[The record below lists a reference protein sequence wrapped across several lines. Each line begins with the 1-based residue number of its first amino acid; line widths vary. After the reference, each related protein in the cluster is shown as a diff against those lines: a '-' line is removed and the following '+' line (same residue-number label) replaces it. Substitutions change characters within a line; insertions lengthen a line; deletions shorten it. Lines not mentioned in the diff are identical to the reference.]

1 MKKFFE
7 PKSIAIVGASNKKNK
22 IGNILI
28 QNLSSQKTAKL
39 FPVNPAHSKIMNLKC
54 YATVLDIERNVDLAI
69 IAVPAA
75 FVSQVIR
82 ECAWRAQPIKN
93 IIIISAGFSEIGPQ
107 GKKREEEI
115 KALAIEH
122 KLNIM
127 GPNCLGLINT
137 EINLNA
143 TFAKSKIE
151 KGSISLIMQSGAL
164 TTALLDV
171 ARKKHIGF
179 SKIATLG
186 NKSVVNESDLIDYY
200 AQDNKTKII
209 ALYLEDI
216 ANGKRFRKALAQVS
230 PVKPIVIIKAG
241 NSERAQAAVLSHTG
255 AMAGEADIV
264 KEVIREN
271 GGIYCD
277 NLLDFTGVL
286 KLLDGFNSPTNNK
299 VVLITNAGGPGV
311 MTTDLIDDTTLML
324 YELEQSRKRNLKKVL
339 PPESSVE
346 NPIDVLGDAEEDRY
360 ESVLNIVGNSRGIG
374 SIISI
379 VTPQA
384 QTPIEK
390 IAKVIAGAN
399 KKFPIPVVP
408 VFIGGEAADHA
419 TQVLTQSKLHNFSFP
434 FEAVRALEKY
444 HQSAKAISALE
455 GQTQEEASVNRRRM
469 AWTTKQFGRVI
480 AEERKVLYY
489 HETEAIGLKYGLK
502 ILAAEYPESMGQIGK
517 TKFDYPV
524 VAKIDSPKILHKFDK
539 EGVVLNIKNAN
550 ELDEARKSLLKRF
563 DEGNV
568 LVQPQ
573 IDPGFEL
580 IIGIK
585 KDPSFGHVLMIGLGG
600 IFTEALNKK
609 LLWMLPVR
617 RKRIDEKLRNSVFG
631 KVFSKQR
638 INIAA
643 VAGEAAKVAQLAVEN
658 PRIKELD
665 INPIMLYPDRESM
678 IVDFKIILE

>member
-1 MKKFFE
+1 MKNFFE

-22 IGNILI
+22 IGNILM

-39 FPVNPAHSKIMNLKC
+39 FPVNPARSKIMGLKC
-54 YATVLDIERNVDLAI
+54 HATVLDIEQNVDLAI
-69 IAVPAA
+69 VAVPAT
-75 FVSQVIR
+75 FVSQVIQ

-122 KLNIM
+122 ELNIM

-143 TFAKSKIE
+143 TFAKSELE

-164 TTALLDV
+164 TTALLDM
-171 ARKKHIGF
+171 ARKKHLGF

-186 NKSVVNESDLIDYY
+186 NKSMVNESDLIDYY

-209 ALYLEDI
+209 ALYLENI
-216 ANGKRFRKALAQVS
+216 ADGKRFRKAMTRVS
-230 PVKPIVIIKAG
+230 PIKPIVIIKSG
-241 NSERAQAAVLSHTG
+241 SSERAQVAIQSHTG
-255 AMAGEADIV
+255 AMAGEADVV
-264 KEVIREN
+264 KEVIRES

-286 KLLDGFNSPTNNK
+286 KLLDGFKSPINNK
-299 VVLITNAGGPGV
+299 VILITNAGGPGV
-311 MTTDLIDDTTLML
+311 MTTDLIDNTTLML
-324 YELEQSRKRNLKKVL
+324 YELEQNRKRNLKKVL

-360 ESVLNIVGNSRGIG
+360 ESVLKTIGNSRRIG
-374 SIISI
+374 SIMSI

-390 IAKVIAGAN
+390 IAKVIARAN
-399 KKFPIPVVP
+399 SKLAIPVVP
-408 VFIGGEAADHA
+408 VFIGGEAADNA
-419 TQVLTQSKLHNFSFP
+419 TQVFAQSRLHNFSFP

-444 HQSAKAISALE
+444 HQSAKAIRILK
-455 GQTQEEASVNRRRM
+455 GQTQESSVNRQRM
-469 AWTTKQFGRVI
+469 AWATKQFGRVI

-489 HETEAIGLKYGLK
+489 RETEAIGSKYGLK
-502 ILAAEYPESMGQIGK
+502 ILSAEYPESISQIGK
-517 TKFDYPV
+517 AKFDYPV

-550 ELDEARKSLLKRF
+550 ELNEARKSLLKRF
-563 DEGNV
+563 GEGNV
-568 LVQPQ
+568 LVQSQ

-580 IIGIK
+580 IMGIK

-600 IFTEALNKK
+600 IFTEALDKK

-658 PRIKELD
+658 PRVKELD
-665 INPIMLYPDRESM
+665 INPIMLYSDKDPM